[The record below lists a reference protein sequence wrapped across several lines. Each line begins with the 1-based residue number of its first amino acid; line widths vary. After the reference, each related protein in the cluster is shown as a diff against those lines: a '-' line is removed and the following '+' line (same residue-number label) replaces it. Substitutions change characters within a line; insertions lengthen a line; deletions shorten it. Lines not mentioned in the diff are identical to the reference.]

1 MPYFASGCSSMTAAA
16 RRCAVECRRMCSGS
30 WLDSC
35 SSYSPIRERQYM
47 NRCGSIR
54 NRRRARLPSAGLGIL
69 IESAGV
75 PFPGELLL
83 LAAGAWAAARHHSIV
98 LVILFGFIGATA
110 GADLGYFLGYRG
122 GRPFMERF
130 GALFR
135 VRPEHIARSELFF
148 ARHGDKA
155 ILAARFVIGLRT
167 WGSMLAGMAHMPFWR
182 FQIFSALGGLGWAI
196 LIGAAGYLLG
206 SNLDLIETII
216 RGIGIGGLAI
226 VVIIIVIAVLAQRRA
241 SRP

>member
-1 MPYFASGCSSMTAAA
+1 MDAA
-16 RRCAVECRRMCSGS
+16 RIVDALG
-30 WLDSC
+30 
-35 SSYSPIRERQYM
+35 Y
-47 NRCGSIR
+47 
-54 NRRRARLPSAGLGIL
+54 PSAGLGIL

-98 LVILFGFIGATA
+98 LVILFGFLGATA
-110 GADLGYFLGYRG
+110 GADLGYYLGYRG

-130 GALFR
+130 GAIFR
-135 VRPEHIARSELFF
+135 VRPEHIARAELFF

-155 ILAARFVIGLRT
+155 ILAARFVLGLRT

-182 FQIFSALGGLGWAI
+182 FQIFSAIGGLAWAI
-196 LIGAAGYLLG
+196 VIGAAGYLLG
-206 SNLDLIETII
+206 SNLDVIDGVI
-216 RGIGIGGLAI
+216 RDVGAGGLAI
-226 VVIIIVIAVLAQRRA
+226 AVIIVILAVLAGRRA